1 MPVNTFIMLQNNI
14 SNKCCSFEL
23 LLNVDGFHQYI
34 KQQFLEH
41 QISILE

>member
-1 MPVNTFIMLQNNI
+1 MLQNNI

-34 KQQFLEH
+34 KQQFLKAPNQH
-41 QISILE
+41 LRMIFLRIM